1 MKSAKRLFEKSHKN
15 KEESHPTSVF
25 CSRLPRGSLSA
36 SGGTAVGP
44 GEYNIALPLVR
55 PRFQAI
61 RKNNNTLIV
70 KVNEKLSPFFQSL
83 EPRFHE
89 PKAKSSI
96 NQGEN
101 TLYALAPRAID
112 GSQRQQKISLG
123 MKSRLKRLAEII
135 NLDEARR
142 VITKSNIALETLDQS

>member
-1 MKSAKRLFEKSHKN
+1 MKSAKRLFEKPSKN
-15 KEESHPTSVF
+15 KEEVHPTSVF

-36 SGGTAVGP
+36 SGGAAVGP

-55 PRFQAI
+55 PRFEAI

-89 PKAKSSI
+89 PK
-96 NQGEN
+96 
-101 TLYALAPRAID
+101 
-112 GSQRQQKISLG
+112 
-123 MKSRLKRLAEII
+123 
-135 NLDEARR
+135 
-142 VITKSNIALETLDQS
+142 TKSTGSHG